1 MGNID
6 VKIEKLN
13 LLNENEK
20 YYLDVAILVETED
33 FINRCKSKLILPI
46 NKRNFS
52 IVSSSA
58 YGRGESFF
66 NLGFGELQCVDNN
79 YEIEVIKEKPHEM
92 TISDIEKQLGYKI
105 KIVSEGAEN
114 T

>member
-6 VKIEKLN
+6 VKIEKLD

-33 FINRCKSKLILPI
+33 FINRYKSKLILPI
-46 NKRNFS
+46 DKRGFS
-52 IVSSSA
+52 IVSNSV
-58 YGRGESFF
+58 YGRSELFF
-66 NLGFGELQCVDNN
+66 DLGFGELQCVDNN

-92 TISDIEKQLGYKI
+92 TISDIEKNLGYKI
-105 KIVSEGAEN
+105 KIVSEKE
-114 T
+114 